1 MYPPKRKKITL
12 MPAIALAT
20 LSAVI
25 AVPAV
30 SPSRLFAASPEHFKI
45 ATVHRGENL
54 WTIADRYTADG
65 QNVQDTIDT
74 IMAVNGLTSA
84 TVIPGEHLKIPR

>member
-25 AVPAV
+25 AIPAV
-30 SPSRLFAASPEHFKI
+30 SQSRLFAASPEHFKVV
-45 ATVHRGENL
+45 TVHRGENL

-74 IMAVNGLTSA
+74 IMSVNGLTSA
-84 TVIPGEHLKIPR
+84 AVVPGEHLKIPR